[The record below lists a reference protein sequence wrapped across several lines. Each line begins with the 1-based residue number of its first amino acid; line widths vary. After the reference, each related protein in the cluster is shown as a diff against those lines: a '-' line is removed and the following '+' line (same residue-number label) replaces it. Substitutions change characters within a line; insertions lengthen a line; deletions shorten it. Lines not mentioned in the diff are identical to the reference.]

1 MGMGAGIA
9 VIIAAVLLVALLIVI
24 ALVVMVVITYNG
36 LVKARNSVKNSFA
49 QIDAQLQRRFDLLPN
64 LVETVKRFATHK
76 KRILENVTAARSG
89 YLSAHD
95 AKDKIAMNKQLSAT
109 LKSLFVVSES
119 YPDLKANENFL
130 KLQEEL
136 AETEDKV
143 TFARQFYNDA
153 VTIYNN
159 KLQMFPGSIIG
170 KMFGFKE
177 EELFNMADDDVRT
190 APILF
195 DSNELT
201 DEEKDRYPQ
210 KCPHCLGNLDGTR
223 NCPYCGARVV

>member
-1 MGMGAGIA
+1 MDAILIIGIA
-9 VIIAAVLLVALLIVI
+9 
-24 ALVVMVVITYNG
+24 ALVVLVLILLVVLALVVVTYNG
-36 LVKARNSVKNSFA
+36 LVKARNNAWNSFA
-49 QIDAQLQRRFDLLPN
+49 QIDVQLQRRFDLLPN
-64 LVETVKRFATHK
+64 LVETVKRYATHEK
-76 KRILENVTAARSG
+76 KILENVAAARSG

-95 AKDKIAMNKQLSAT
+95 AKDKMEVNKQLSST
-109 LKSLFVVSES
+109 LKSLFVVSEH
-119 YPDLKANENFL
+119 YPELKANQNFM

-136 AETEDKV
+136 TETEDKV

-153 VTIYNN
+153 VTIYNS
-159 KLQMFPGSIIG
+159 KLQMFPGNMIG
-170 KMFGFKE
+170 RMFGFVE
-177 EELFNMADDDVRT
+177 EELFNMADEDVSP

-210 KCPHCLGNLDGTR
+210 KCPHCLGLLDGTR

>member
-1 MGMGAGIA
+1 MGTGL
-9 VIIAAVLLVALLIVI
+9 VIIIAMVLIVFLIII
-24 ALVVMVVITYNG
+24 ALAVFVAVTYNS
-36 LVKARNSVKNSFA
+36 LVKARNNVWNSFA
-49 QIDAQLQRRFDLLPN
+49 QVDVQLQRRFDLLPN
-64 LVETVKRFATHK
+64 LVETVKRYATHEK
-76 KRILENVTAARSG
+76 KIIENVAAARSG

-95 AKDKIAMNKQLSAT
+95 AKDKIAMNKQLSST
-109 LKSLFVVSES
+109 LKSLFVVSEH
-119 YPDLKANENFL
+119 YPELKANQNFM

-136 AETEDKV
+136 SETENKV

-153 VTIYNN
+153 VTMYNS
-159 KLQMFPGSIIG
+159 KLQMFPTNIVGR
-170 KMFGFKE
+170 MFGFVE
-177 EELFNMADDDVRT
+177 EELFNMADDDTRP

-210 KCPHCLGNLDGTR
+210 KCPHCLGILDGTR

>member
-1 MGMGAGIA
+1 MGMGAGFA
-9 VIIAAVLLVALLIVI
+9 IIIAVLLIVFLIVI
-24 ALVVMVVITYNG
+24 ALAVMVVITYNG

-64 LVETVKRFATHK
+64 LVETVKRFATHE
-76 KRILENVTAARSG
+76 KRILENVAEARSG

-95 AKDKIAMNKQLSAT
+95 AKDKIAVNKQLSAT

-119 YPDLKANENFL
+119 YPELQANENFL

-159 KLQMFPGSIIG
+159 KLQMFPGNMIG
-170 KMFGFKE
+170 GMFGFKE

-210 KCPHCLGNLDGTR
+210 KCPHCMGVLDGSRT
-223 NCPYCGARVV
+223 CPYCGARVV